1 MKNYILVIVIV
12 LIMVMGTLNANT
24 DFVGTFTIKNPSST
38 IIALGYESGAAYI
51 WNNNPLNSWSNP
63 ALLAYCKG
71 LSWVSSGELYYSMD
85 HKNPD
90 MYSSYISYANDYFTL
105 LVPMVNTN
113 YKFGTTFKYNSSSYY
128 YYNDDESDS
137 YKETCS
143 RFSIACK
150 LTKIIFQK
158 IAPTIN
164 DKFEISVG
172 YDLKYVTS
180 NVPPII
186 LGEAD
191 ASGYMHGVG
200 LVGLIKPL
208 RIITTKVSRF
218 DLDITGGIYTMNVTK
233 NNLSNDTYTYPL
245 PYGTRMGFGGKFSI
259 MPFNENV
266 VNYLS
271 PFKIKGTF
279 SISYIYGN
287 SKYADNPSSWGHGIE
302 VGLFN
307 TIFLRRGY
315 YKNDL
320 RNYSGHTFGLGVG
333 VHLMRYFY
341 FEYNYTEYP
350 DDTDDN
356 ARKNDFTV
364 SVDLMK
370 VFKKK

>member
-1 MKNYILVIVIV
+1 MKYYILIIVII
-12 LIMVMGTLNANT
+12 LIMGTLNANT
-24 DFVGTFTIKNPSST
+24 DFVGTFTTRNPSST

-71 LSWVSSGELYYSMD
+71 LSWVSSSEMYYSD
-85 HKNPD
+85 FPIYPY

-105 LVPMVNTN
+105 LVPMVNAS
-113 YKFGTTFKYNSSSYY
+113 YKFGTTYKYNSSPY

-143 RFSIACK
+143 RFSVACK
-150 LTKIIFQK
+150 LSKIIFQK

-186 LGEAD
+186 LEEAD

-200 LVGLIKPL
+200 VVGLMKPL
-208 RIITTKVSRF
+208 RIITRKVSRF
-218 DLDITGGIYTMNVTK
+218 DLDITGGIYMMNVTK
-233 NNLSNDTYTYPL
+233 NNVSNDTYAYSL
-245 PYGTRMGFGGKFSI
+245 PYGTRMGFASKLSY
-259 MPFNENV
+259 MPFNENA

-287 SKYADNPSSWGHGIE
+287 SKYADDPSSWGHGIE

-307 TIFLRRGY
+307 TLFLRRGF
-315 YKNDL
+315 YKN
-320 RNYSGHTFGLGVG
+320 NTHKYSGHTFGLGVG

-350 DDTDDN
+350 DGTDAN

-364 SVDLMK
+364 SVDIMNL
-370 VFKKK
+370 FTKK